1 MVVHRCFRNVVMLW
15 SWFVYCC
22 FIMSNDDAHVAAA
35 DPSIRQPLCNYYS
48 SDKRTLEREID
59 WCQRY
64 FAAAAHEEETDQR
77 ISHASSKVA
86 VPTPPSSILL
96 VPHGAFCDS
105 GPLVAHALRR
115 QAASFRNVDTVVLIG
130 TEHASASRHKVCC
143 SDFARWRTPLGDVP
157 VSDELLAKVKEWIP
171 TDASA
176 FVQEHS
182 IENQLPFLQSVFATR
197 HWGMLALSV
206 HGNVDKSDLSYISH
220 IGERLASVLKGKGN
234 VAVVATTDYTHA
246 GPYYGEMPV
255 RTDESIADYIR
266 SRDLPFLQFLCGP
279 QLPSAEEVWQRGR
292 QISMCG
298 LGSTLLTVE
307 LARKLGR
314 TRANLLLYRV
324 GSDICERGLQDQT
337 GFATVLFEQ

>member
-1 MVVHRCFRNVVMLW
+1 M
-15 SWFVYCC
+15 
-22 FIMSNDDAHVAAA
+22 
-35 DPSIRQPLCNYYS
+35 
-48 SDKRTLEREID
+48 
-59 WCQRY
+59 
-64 FAAAAHEEETDQR
+64 
-77 ISHASSKVA
+77 
-86 VPTPPSSILL
+86 
-96 VPHGAFCDS
+96 PHGAFCDS
-105 GPLVAHALRR
+105 GPLVAHALRC
-115 QAASFRNVDTVVLIG
+115 QAASFRNVVDTVVLIG

-143 SDFARWRTPLGDVP
+143 SDFSRWRTPLGDVP
-157 VSDELLAKVKEWIP
+157 VSDELLAKVKELVP

-182 IENQLPFLQSVFATR
+182 IENQLPFLQSMFATR
-197 HWGMLALSV
+197 HWSMLALSV
-206 HGNVDKSDLSYISH
+206 HGNVDQSDLSYISY

-246 GPYYGEMPV
+246 GPFYGELPV

-298 LGSTLLTVE
+298 LGATLLTVE

-337 GFATVLFEQ
+337 GFATVVFEQ